1 MNKRILLSLILV
13 NMLIIVL
20 VFFLPLFKVFTFS
33 DHRSDHPKIYY
44 ILMEDEQAFEIRYV
58 HSIFLSNVFEQY
70 RVTPRDQIQF
80 LSMNYEDV
88 GIGLP
93 GYAEQGETLTVE
105 DGIYT
110 LTFEN
115 RVVDSFVLFVGDVD
129 ADLAFRY
136 KGEEVN
142 LKKHLTKGKSYLF
155 EVERI
160 SLYDMMKG
168 VKLNG

>member
-1 MNKRILLSLILV
+1 MNKRLSLILV
-13 NMLIIVL
+13 IVLIIVL
-20 VFFLPLFKVFTFS
+20 VIFLPLFKVFTLS
-33 DHRSDHPKIYY
+33 EHRSDHPKNYY

-58 HSIFLSNVFEQY
+58 HSIFLTNVFEQY
-70 RVTPRDQIQF
+70 IVTPRDQIQF
-80 LSMNYEDV
+80 LSMNYENV

-142 LKKHLTKGKSYLF
+142 LKEYLTRGKSYMF
-155 EVERI
+155 KVERL
-160 SLYDMMKG
+160 SLYEMMKG